1 MSVKDEVLHMLEAN
15 KGRYFSGATLAKEL
29 NVSRNSIWKAIKSLE
44 NEGYKISAA
53 TNKGYC
59 LEQSNDILSKHSVG
73 EFLKYPLDIHVY
85 DTISSTNT
93 VLKEMAEDG
102 AKEGTVLVASEQTLG
117 RGRMGRKFVSPADT
131 GIYFSILLR
140 PDIPASDSLF
150 LTTSAAVA
158 VAKANKMGQRCFCR

>member
-15 KGRYFSGATLAKEL
+15 KGSYFSGATLAKEL

-59 LEQSNDILSKHSVG
+59 LEQSNDILSNHSVG

-117 RGRMGRKFVSPADT
+117 RGRMGRKFVSPAGT

-140 PDIPASDSLF
+140 PDIPA
-150 LTTSAAVA
+150 
-158 VAKANKMGQRCFCR
+158 KNKMG